1 MTYKIQANASG
12 TRSIEVT
19 DAHLATL
26 RKYHLLHHLVDS
38 NGIVDESVVNVRSL
52 LESEHGQDKALLDLC
67 LDVVYHQNM
76 KAIALTHLLQLY
88 KDHPQP
94 AEETEET
101 EEAGA

>member
-1 MTYKIQANASG
+1 MVNK
-12 TRSIEVT
+12 
-19 DAHLATL
+19 LKL
-26 RKYHLLHHLVDS
+26 
-38 NGIVDESVVNVRSL
+38 NVRSL

-67 LDVVYHQNM
+67 LDVVYHQDM

-88 KDHPQP
+88 KDHPKP